1 MVVFSGMELHYVPPQ
16 INGYNRIVMSGN
28 LRKYSEELEGE
39 PFFTNNG
46 ILNNLQRLNNE
57 GVI

>member
-1 MVVFSGMELHYVPPQ
+1 
-16 INGYNRIVMSGN
+16 MSGN

-57 GVI
+57 REFKINKKMAKIDPDIQEYFD